1 MSHGASINLIEH
13 MRRPGPSLLDP
24 YNEMETQLLHFF
36 RNNYLNEKKLHCAA
50 SFRREIII
58 TQVKKKE
65 IFNTSLLPF

>member
-36 RNNYLNEKKLHCAA
+36 RNNYLNEKNYIMLLL
-50 SFRREIII
+50 SEER
-58 TQVKKKE
+58 
-65 IFNTSLLPF
+65 SL